1 MIELNKLQG
10 SKTGAPTPT
19 AGNGGD
25 GAPVY
30 TIPKGT
36 TNFTSTNPD
45 IFNLVN
51 KTVALT
57 SESVQNSFYKAIN
70 AGADLP
76 SAVRGANYQARAE
89 QEYGMFLSQ
98 IDLEGLAA
106 QSFSMAMAQGLPL
119 SNALSGARYAAQ
131 GAAAYGAGATIV
143 NNFGVVGDPN
153 SAAELINNLIRE
165 AQDRGTLT
173 VG

>member
-1 MIELNKLQG
+1 
-10 SKTGAPTPT
+10 
-19 AGNGGD
+19 
-25 GAPVY
+25 
-30 TIPKGT
+30 
-36 TNFTSTNPD
+36 
-45 IFNLVN
+45 
-51 KTVALT
+51 
-57 SESVQNSFYKAIN
+57 
-70 AGADLP
+70 
-76 SAVRGANYQARAE
+76 
-89 QEYGMFLSQ
+89 MFLSQ